1 MRAAAILF
9 VLSHQT
15 LRNALDYFRMVP
27 AALFSALKHA
37 TTPAT
42 GQEIPK
48 ANQLIFGRRKHS
60 GGMAVAVFLVSATC
74 GNMSLEARTTE
85 DTKL

>member
-1 MRAAAILF
+1 VRRRNSVFVGMRAAAILF

-27 AALFSALKHA
+27 AALLSALKHA
-37 TTPAT
+37 MTPAT

-60 GGMAVAVFLVSATC
+60 GGR
-74 GNMSLEARTTE
+74 ARCRLLSE
-85 DTKL
+85 RYLR